1 MNSNSNN
8 NNKQLP
14 SMIRG
19 VGHNNAQQSVMHRG
33 LSIRG
38 ASYGASSSFGSPMG
52 SSMGGGNI
60 HGINIRGESGP
71 ATVVISNLDP
81 SANAEDIRVREDRKR
96 RRSDTHTHVR

>member
-1 MNSNSNN
+1 
-8 NNKQLP
+8 
-14 SMIRG
+14 MIGG
-19 VGHNNAQQSVMHRG
+19 VGHNNAQQQGVMHRG

-52 SSMGGGNI
+52 SSMGGGNV

-81 SANAEDIRVREDRKR
+81 SANAEDIRVRETWIEKDG
-96 RRSDTHTHVR
+96 DLILIHTC